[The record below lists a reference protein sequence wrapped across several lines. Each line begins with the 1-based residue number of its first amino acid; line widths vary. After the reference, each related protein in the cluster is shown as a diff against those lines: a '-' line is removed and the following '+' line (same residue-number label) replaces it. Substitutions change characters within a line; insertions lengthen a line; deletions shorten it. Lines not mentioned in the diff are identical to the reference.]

1 MALGGAWV
9 GTVLT
14 NGLNGVRWTG
24 RTFAVAADAAILGLA
39 GDVGADTG
47 FTMPAGWP
55 TTREVGL
62 TAAQIHAATQVAVR
76 FLTNP
81 SVGATGAVAYFL
93 TRGAAPWRITFTIAE
108 TPTVA
113 AVQPEIDVIFLNSSI
128 R

>member
-39 GDVGADTG
+39 GDVGADAG

-55 TTREVGL
+55 TTRETL
-62 TAAQIHAATQVAVR
+62 TAAQIHAATKVNVN

-81 SVGATGAVAYFL
+81 SVGATGAVAYFI

-108 TPTVA
+108 TPTAA